1 MSSYTG
7 GVSDSRNSSYFLGKL
22 NGTSMASPQV
32 CGVLAC
38 ALEQNPHWN
47 QTQAKQYIL
56 NVAASNQ
63 LTVTGGGPTDI
74 RDTQGTA
81 NKFLYYRKDRP
92 DTGVSIPRANQ
103 GARPSAGAVYPRPKI
118 YRFG

>member
-1 MSSYTG
+1 
-7 GVSDSRNSSYFLGKL
+7 
-22 NGTSMASPQV
+22 MASPQV

-56 NVAASNQ
+56 NIAASNQ
-63 LTVTGGGPTDI
+63 LTVTNGGPTDI
-74 RDTQGTA
+74 RDTQGAA

-103 GARPSAGAVYPRPKI
+103 GVRPSAGAVYPRPKI